1 MHVLGDEET
10 VLGFRL
16 AGIAGSVA
24 ERGEGVAGQREGV
37 AEQREGLAEQ
47 FRRLVG
53 DEQTKVVF
61 ITERLA
67 AAIRPLVDTYR
78 MRGTFPV
85 VVEIPD
91 AEGPMPGRRSI
102 ADLIREAIGFQV

>member
-1 MHVLGDEET
+1 MSIHVLGDEET

-16 AGIAGSVA
+16 AGIRGTVA
-24 ERGEGVAGQREGV
+24 EPGEGA
-37 AEQREGLAEQ
+37 AEQ
-47 FRRLVG
+47 FRALVG
-53 DEQTKVVF
+53 AKESKVLL

-67 AAIRPLVDTYR
+67 AGMRPLVDTYR
-78 MRGTFPV
+78 MRSTFPV

-91 AEGPMPGRRSI
+91 AAGPMPGRRAI

>member
-1 MHVLGDEET
+1 VSIHVLGDEET

-16 AGIAGSVA
+16 AGIRGTVA
-24 ERGEGVAGQREGV
+24 EPG
-37 AEQREGLAEQ
+37 EGLAEQ
-47 FRRLVG
+47 FRALVG
-53 DEQTKVVF
+53 EEQAKVVL

-67 AAIRPLVDTYR
+67 MGIRPLVDRYR

-91 AEGPMPGRRSI
+91 AGGPMPGRRSI
-102 ADLIREAIGFQV
+102 ADLIREAVGFSV

>member
-16 AGIAGSVA
+16 AGIRGTVA
-24 ERGEGVAGQREGV
+24 ERG
-37 AEQREGLAEQ
+37 EGLAEQ
-47 FRRLVG
+47 FRRLIS
-53 DEQTKVVF
+53 EEKANVVF

-67 AAIRPLVDTYR
+67 AGIRPLVDTYR

>member
-16 AGIAGSVA
+16 AGIRGTVA
-24 ERGEGVAGQREGV
+24 EAG
-37 AEQREGLAEQ
+37 EGLAEQ

-53 DEQTKVVF
+53 EEQAKVVF

-67 AAIRPLVDTYR
+67 ASIRPLVDTYR
-78 MRGTFPV
+78 MRSTFPV

-91 AEGPMPGRRSI
+91 AQGPMPGRRAI
-102 ADLIREAIGFQV
+102 ADLIRQAIGFQV

>member
-16 AGIAGSVA
+16 AGIRGTVA
-24 ERGEGVAGQREGV
+24 EGG
-37 AEQREGLAEQ
+37 EGLAEQ

-53 DEQTKVVF
+53 EKQAKVVF

-78 MRGTFPV
+78 MRSTFPV

-91 AEGPMPGRRSI
+91 AQGPMPGRREI

>member
-16 AGIAGSVA
+16 AGIRGTVA
-24 ERGEGVAGQREGV
+24 ERG
-37 AEQREGLAEQ
+37 EGLAEQ
-47 FRRLVG
+47 FRQLVT
-53 DEQTKVVF
+53 DEHMTVVF

-67 AAIRPLVDTYR
+67 VGIRALVDMYR

-91 AEGPMPGRRSI
+91 AQGPMPGRRSI

>member
-16 AGIAGSVA
+16 AGISGTVA
-24 ERGEGVAGQREGV
+24 EPG
-37 AEQREGLAEQ
+37 EGLAEQ
-47 FRRLVG
+47 FRGLISQ
-53 DEQTKVVF
+53 EQAKVVF

-67 AAIRPLVDTYR
+67 VGIRPLVDAYR

-91 AEGPMPGRRSI
+91 AQGPMPGRRSI

>member
-1 MHVLGDEET
+1 MHVLGDEDT

-16 AGIAGSVA
+16 AGIRGTVA
-24 ERGEGVAGQREGV
+24 QPG
-37 AEQREGLAEQ
+37 EGLAEQ

-53 DEQTKVVF
+53 EEQANVVF

-67 AAIRPLVDTYR
+67 AGIRALVDSYR
-78 MRGTFPV
+78 MRGAFPV

-91 AEGPMPGRRSI
+91 AQGPMAGRRSI

>member
-16 AGIAGSVA
+16 AGIRGTVA
-24 ERGEGVAGQREGV
+24 ERG
-37 AEQREGLAEQ
+37 EGLAEQ

-53 DEQTKVVF
+53 EEKAKVVF

-67 AAIRPLVDTYR
+67 AGIRPLVDVYR

>member
-16 AGIAGSVA
+16 AGIPGTVA
-24 ERGEGVAGQREGV
+24 EAG
-37 AEQREGLAEQ
+37 EGLAEQ
-47 FRRLVG
+47 FRRLVT
-53 DEQTKVVF
+53 DEQMTVVF

-67 AAIRPLVDTYR
+67 AGIRPLVDAYR
-78 MRGTFPV
+78 MRSTFPV

-91 AEGPMPGRRSI
+91 AQGPMPGRRSI

>member
-1 MHVLGDEET
+1 MHVLGDEDT

-16 AGIAGSVA
+16 AGIRGTVA
-24 ERGEGVAGQREGV
+24 ERG
-37 AEQREGLAEQ
+37 EGLAEQ
-47 FRRLVG
+47 FRQLVN
-53 DEQTKVVF
+53 DEQVQVVF

-67 AAIRPLVDTYR
+67 AGIRQLVDAYR
-78 MRGTFPV
+78 MRATFPV

-91 AEGPMPGRRSI
+91 GQGPMPGRRAI

>member
-16 AGIAGSVA
+16 AGIRGTVA
-24 ERGEGVAGQREGV
+24 EAG
-37 AEQREGLAEQ
+37 EGLAEQ

-53 DEQTKVVF
+53 EEKANVVF
-61 ITERLA
+61 VTERLA
-67 AAIRPLVDTYR
+67 ASIRPLVDVYR

-91 AEGPMPGRRSI
+91 AEGPIPGRRSI

>member
-1 MHVLGDEET
+1 VSIHVLGDEDT

-16 AGIAGSVA
+16 AGINGTVA
-24 ERGEGVAGQREGV
+24 EPGEGI
-37 AEQREGLAEQ
+37 AEQ
-47 FRRLVG
+47 FRALVAEAPAPG
-53 DEQTKVVF
+53 SERRAQIVL

-78 MRGTFPV
+78 MRGTFPI

-91 AEGPMPGRRSI
+91 ADGPVLGRRSI
-102 ADLIREAIGFQV
+102 SDLIREAIGFNV

>member
-16 AGIAGSVA
+16 AGIRGTVA
-24 ERGEGVAGQREGV
+24 EGG
-37 AEQREGLAEQ
+37 EGLAEQ
-47 FRRLVG
+47 FRRLIG
-53 DEQTKVVF
+53 EEQANVVF
-61 ITERLA
+61 VTERLA

-91 AEGPMPGRRSI
+91 ARGPMPGRREI
-102 ADLIREAIGFQV
+102 AELIREAIGFQV